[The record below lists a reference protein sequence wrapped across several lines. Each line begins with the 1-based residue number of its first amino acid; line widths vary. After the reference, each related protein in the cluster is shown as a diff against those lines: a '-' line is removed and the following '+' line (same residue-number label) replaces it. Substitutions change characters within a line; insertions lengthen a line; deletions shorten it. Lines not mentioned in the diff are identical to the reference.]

1 MAENEKS
8 GSKTSDLM
16 AYKKKRKQKSLIMK
30 LIAILAIF
38 VFVIVIAA
46 NFSKIVEPL
55 RGIASKIETKTTDE
69 VGFPIKLSGSASYSF
84 DSFGD
89 NFSLLTDTYLY
100 TYNMEGGQNFAFRH
114 GYSNPIQ
121 CTNSKRVLLYD
132 KDYNGFSLFNK
143 TRQLYSQKLEEK
155 IVFASL
161 GGNDAAA
168 IVTNSDRYSNII
180 YIYNGQGE
188 WKYTRK
194 YIDEN
199 VMNVQFSSDERYIY
213 VCVMGVENGEIYTA
227 VNKYD
232 TTAETEAIWSYKL
245 QRPSIPI
252 KMYVKNGRVCLLYN
266 DCGISLSEPDGS
278 VIGQKEFLG
287 TVQCC
292 DFGGDNLGLIYLDFS
307 NNKNILNIMNSE
319 MTVITSKTVS
329 PNINRI
335 ISDGSRIYI
344 VESGELCG
352 YDINGEKAVE
362 KQLSDEYSS
371 FVKIGNSVLLL
382 SYNSVDLEEIS

>member
-8 GSKTSDLM
+8 GSKASDLM
-16 AYKKKRKQKSLIMK
+16 AYKKKRKQKTLIIK
-30 LIAILAIF
+30 LIAVLAVF
-38 VFVIVIAA
+38 VLVIVIAA
-46 NFSKIVEPL
+46 NFSAIVEPL
-55 RGIASKIETKTTDE
+55 RGIASKIETKTSDE

-84 DSFGD
+84 DSFGE

-100 TYNMEGGQNFAFRH
+100 TYNMDGGQNFALRH
-114 GYSNPIQ
+114 GYSNPVQ
-121 CTNSKRVLLYD
+121 CTNSKRVFLYD
-132 KDYNGFSLFNK
+132 KDYYSFSLFNK
-143 TRQLYSQKLEEK
+143 SKQLYGQKLEDK

-161 GGNDAAA
+161 GGNDTAAV
-168 IVTNSDRYSNII
+168 VTNSDRYSNII
-180 YIYNGQGE
+180 YVYDGQGE

-227 VNKYD
+227 VHKYD
-232 TTAETEAIWSYKL
+232 TTSETEAIWSYKL

-292 DFGGDNLGLIYLDFS
+292 DFGGDNLGLIYLDS
-307 NNKNILNIMNSE
+307 SSNKNILNILNSE
-319 MTVITSKTVS
+319 MTVISSKTVS

-352 YDINGEKAVE
+352 YDVNGEKAVE

-371 FVKIGNSVLLL
+371 FIKIGNSVLLL
-382 SYNSVDLEEIS
+382 SYNSVDIEELD